1 MASLDIGSGREVCVE
16 ADSWRVEDI
25 DLLKGRN
32 RNCNAIT
39 AEDLPV
45 KPMRAPGA
53 GMALQNSASL

>member
-1 MASLDIGSGREVCVE
+1 MASLDIGSGKEVYVQ

-32 RNCNAIT
+32 RNCNVVT

-45 KPMRAPGA
+45 KTMRAPGA
-53 GMALQNSASL
+53 GMSLQNSDRL